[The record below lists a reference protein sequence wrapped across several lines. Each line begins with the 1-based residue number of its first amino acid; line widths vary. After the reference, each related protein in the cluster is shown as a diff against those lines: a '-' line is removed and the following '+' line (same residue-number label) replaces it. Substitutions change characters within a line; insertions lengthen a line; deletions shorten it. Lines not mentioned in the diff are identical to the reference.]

1 MSILPSSS
9 RQRLVALA
17 SGLVRRLVIGRVPR
31 LFDSVFYRSTY
42 PDVARSGLDPYLHY
56 VWRGAG
62 RGYDPN
68 ADFDTA
74 FYRRQSGPTRL
85 DPVRHYLRA
94 GAAAGLDPSPAF
106 STLMYLARYPDVGRA
121 GINPLLHYR
130 QDGRPEGRIAA
141 PSASDPDQWVALAGV
156 RAAHRWDYPADGAT
170 RFALTFR
177 RDVAIAACPD
187 HAPRICL
194 VLTLDGAE
202 VAALVETVE
211 GFLDGVQEAVTLE
224 FDTTLRPH
232 PPRPT
237 VILALEQAFH
247 GRDGDGAIL
256 LRYAE
261 ARLWDLLPE
270 QPRQCALGGG
280 GCLSI
285 RGPTP

>member
-1 MSILPSSS
+1 MTAS
-9 RQRLVALA
+9 RQRLVATLT
-17 SGLVRRLVIGRVPR
+17 GILRRLVVGRVPR
-31 LFDSVFYRSTY
+31 LFDESFYRTSH
-42 PDVARSGLDPYLHY
+42 PEVARSGLDPYLHY
-56 VWRGAG
+56 IWRGAG
-62 RGYDPN
+62 RGHDPN

-85 DPVRHYLRA
+85 DPVRHYLRV

-141 PSASDPDQWVALAGV
+141 PSASDPEQWVALSGV
-156 RAAHRWDYPADGAT
+156 RAAHRRDYPAPGEP
-170 RFALTFR
+170 RFVLAFWRDIAL
-177 RDVAIAACPD
+177 AACPD

-202 VAALVETVE
+202 IAALVEAVE
-211 GFLDGVQEAVTLE
+211 GFSESAQDAVTLA
-224 FDTTLRPH
+224 FDASLRSH

-237 VILALEQAFH
+237 VILALEECFH
-247 GRDGDGAIL
+247 GRGADGEIL

-270 QPRQCALGGG
+270 RPRICALGRG
-280 GCLSI
+280 GCLSV
-285 RGPTP
+285 RTS

>member
-1 MSILPSSS
+1 MSTDRPDL
-9 RQRLVALA
+9 RQRLVGRV
-17 SGLVRRLVIGRVPR
+17 SGFLRRIVIGRVPR
-31 LFDSVFYRSTY
+31 LFDAAFYRATY

-56 VWRGAG
+56 VRRGAG

-85 DPVRHYLRA
+85 DPVRHYLRT

-141 PSASDPDQWVALAGV
+141 PSASDPDQWVALSGV
-156 RAAHRWDYPADGAT
+156 RAAHRWDYPTQGEP
-170 RFALTFR
+170 RFAVTFR
-177 RDVAIAACPD
+177 RDVGIGACPD

-194 VLTLDGAE
+194 VLTLDGPE
-202 VAALVETVE
+202 IAALVAIVE
-211 GFLDGVQEAVTLE
+211 GFPAGTQDAVTLDFE
-224 FDTTLRPH
+224 TDRRPQ

-237 VILALEQAFH
+237 LILALEQCFH
-247 GRDGDGAIL
+247 GPGAEGEIL

-270 QPRQCALGGG
+270 RPRLHALGRG

-285 RGPTP
+285 RVPAR

>member
-1 MSILPSSS
+1 MSIDRPEI
-9 RQRLVALA
+9 RQRLVATV
-17 SGLVRRLVIGRVPR
+17 SGVIRRLIIGRVPR
-31 LFDSVFYRSTY
+31 LFDEGFYRTSH
-42 PDVARSGLDPYLHY
+42 PKVARSGLDPYLHY

-62 RGYDPN
+62 RGHDPN

-85 DPVRHYLRA
+85 DPVRHYLRV

-141 PSASDPDQWVALAGV
+141 PSASDPGQWVALAGV
-156 RAAHRWDYPADGAT
+156 RAAHRRDYPEDGGPH
-170 RFALTFR
+170 FSLTFR
-177 RDVAIAACPD
+177 RDVPVAACPD
-187 HAPRICL
+187 AAPRICL

-202 VAALVETVE
+202 IAALVETVE
-211 GFLDGVQEAVTLE
+211 GFAAGAQDAVTLA
-224 FDTTLRPH
+224 FDTRLRPH

-237 VILALEQAFH
+237 AILALEQCFH
-247 GRDGDGAIL
+247 GRSADGGIL

-270 QPRQCALGGG
+270 RPRICALGSG
-280 GCLSI
+280 GCLSVE
-285 RGPTP
+285 TS

>member
-1 MSILPSSS
+1 MSKPFPH
-9 RQRLVALA
+9 LVATLTG
-17 SGLVRRLVIGRVPR
+17 SLRRLVIGRVPR
-31 LFDSVFYRSTY
+31 LFDETFYRSAY
-42 PDVARSGLDPYLHY
+42 PEVVRSGLDPYLHY
-56 VWRGAG
+56 VWRGAK

-85 DPVRHYLRA
+85 DPVRHYLRVGA
-94 GAAAGLDPSPAF
+94 GAGLDPSPAF

-141 PSASDPDQWVALAGV
+141 PSASDPGQWVALSGV
-156 RAAHRWDYPADGAT
+156 RAAHRRDYPTADGP
-170 RFALTFR
+170 RFAFSFR

-187 HAPRICL
+187 LAPRICL

-202 VAALVETVE
+202 IAALIETVE
-211 GFLDGVQEAVTLE
+211 GFAEGAQDAVTLA
-224 FDTTLRPH
+224 FDTSQRPH

-237 VILALEQAFH
+237 ALLALEQCFH
-247 GRDGDGAIL
+247 GRGADGAIL

-270 QPRQCALGGG
+270 RPRVCALGPR

-285 RGPTP
+285 EAS